1 MFSGGLLTQILG
13 VISLPIMARLYAPE
27 LYGEYSIYLQMIVA
41 ISIVLSFRY
50 EHLLLLSSTHEAAI
64 NNLKTITMISCIGII
79 VLPIVMIANFEF
91 LEEQYGIT
99 LNTKIIMLLVLSGF
113 FTILSHGLALN
124 LQKNGVFFRSTL
136 GDSIAKALS
145 LLCGVLFAYSTFKE
159 YGLLLALV
167 LGLLC
172 KVIYLVWISK
182 FDIFKGQF
190 TFDFKELRTFSKRSF
205 SLVYSHIL
213 LVMVQLL
220 PLQFIGNNF
229 GKNVLGQFSLT
240 LVTLSLVVT
249 LASTPI
255 GNIYFQRMASVKS
268 NNEKLELWEK
278 TIKLSILIS
287 IPIFAVIYLTSNW
300 GYQFFFGDQ
309 WTQSGDF
316 ARVLLFSSYFA
327 FISRPM
333 ESTSLVLNIWWYS
346 PMWHTFRVCSMWLL
360 FDYLQSNNISLEP
373 SLKYFVS
380 LMILAYL
387 IDIFVQRHLLKRL
400 QNE

>member
-1 MFSGGLLTQILG
+1 MIKLKNKFHVDIFKMFSGGLLTQILG

-213 LVMVQLL
+213 
-220 PLQFIGNNF
+220 
-229 GKNVLGQFSLT
+229 SL
-240 LVTLSLVVT
+240 
-249 LASTPI
+249 
-255 GNIYFQRMASVKS
+255 
-268 NNEKLELWEK
+268 
-278 TIKLSILIS
+278 
-287 IPIFAVIYLTSNW
+287 
-300 GYQFFFGDQ
+300 YQ
-309 WTQSGDF
+309 
-316 ARVLLFSSYFA
+316 
-327 FISRPM
+327 P
-333 ESTSLVLNIWWYS
+333 
-346 PMWHTFRVCSMWLL
+346 
-360 FDYLQSNNISLEP
+360 
-373 SLKYFVS
+373 
-380 LMILAYL
+380 
-387 IDIFVQRHLLKRL
+387 
-400 QNE
+400 